1 MRPHSR
7 HMQNKEKL
15 SQIGASMETSPTK
28 PFAPLAEQ
36 TDICVHLR
44 QMSSPRVQIMKQDQI
59 L

>member
-1 MRPHSR
+1 MRQQSR

-15 SQIGASMETSPTK
+15 SQIGASMEI
-28 PFAPLAEQ
+28 APRKSYAVLAEQ

-44 QMSSPRVQIMKQDQI
+44 QMSYK

>member
-1 MRPHSR
+1 
-7 HMQNKEKL
+7 MQNKEKL